1 MMLSY
6 TKHFKNATLILLFTL
21 VCINYYT
28 IKKCFNT
35 DFYGILL
42 SMTLFVWGSQKTSFK
57 IAYLLLPCLAILE
70 FIAFKLHTKALHLL
84 ALMLL
89 LCLVYYYITSQFSF
103 VALINLLLF
112 STIFNAFFENFT
124 VEIKQ
129 FLCKI
134 VYESL
139 KHFLNIQRIEGVNF
153 FINQTKV
160 SVDTACMGLSMFK
173 MGFLAASFLLIIQE
187 KKLQKQFD
195 CSSIITFCL
204 LAFILNIISNYFR
217 IIVLLLLNCTTNNPL
232 HHALGLLCFVIYQL
246 LPMLYLIRF
255 FVPKKQHPVLQ
266 PMRFPI
272 ITIVIVLVVFFITSL
287 AVQIETKANI
297 LTNLDTQYPISK
309 GIWIN
314 NEVFKIATPNKLIY
328 IKTPIHKPLIC
339 WTGDGY
345 KIIKSEEKQV
355 GQQKI
360 WCNIMEKNNKRYQS
374 LWWYECGNQKTD
386 SFLKV
391 MTYKLFTNQPVR
403 LINEVTVLP

>member
-1 MMLSY
+1 MFAN
-6 TKHFKNATLILLFTL
+6 TKYIKSGVLWGLFILL
-21 VCINYYT
+21 CINFYT
-28 IKKCFNT
+28 IKKCFNA
-35 DFYGILL
+35 DFYGIVL
-42 SMTLFVWGSQKTSFK
+42 SMALFAWSSQKTSFK
-57 IAYLLLPCLAILE
+57 IAYWLLPCLAILE

-89 LCLVYYYITSQFSF
+89 MCLVFYYFTNKFSF

-139 KHFLNIQRIEGVNF
+139 KQFLNIQRIEGVNF

-160 SVDTACMGLSMFK
+160 TVDTACMGLSMFK
-173 MGFLAASFLLIIQE
+173 IGFLAASLLLILQE
-187 KKLQKQFD
+187 KKERKQFD
-195 CSSIITFCL
+195 FLSIITFCL
-204 LAFILNIISNYFR
+204 LAFGLNIISNYFR
-217 IIVLLLLNCTTNNPL
+217 IIVLLIFNCTTENAV

-246 LPMLYLIRF
+246 LPMLYLIRY
-255 FVPKKQHPVLQ
+255 FVPKIENSCKISKPLPLKMV
-266 PMRFPI
+266 
-272 ITIVIVLVVFFITSL
+272 TVIGIGFFATSIAIQKEKKFDL
-287 AVQIETKANI
+287 

-314 NEVFKIATPNKLIY
+314 NEVFKIATPNKLVY

-345 KIIKSEEKQV
+345 KIIKSEEKPV
-355 GQQKI
+355 GHQKI

>member
-1 MMLSY
+1 
-6 TKHFKNATLILLFTL
+6 
-21 VCINYYT
+21 
-28 IKKCFNT
+28 
-35 DFYGILL
+35 
-42 SMTLFVWGSQKTSFK
+42 
-57 IAYLLLPCLAILE
+57 
-70 FIAFKLHTKALHLL
+70 
-84 ALMLL
+84 
-89 LCLVYYYITSQFSF
+89 
-103 VALINLLLF
+103 
-112 STIFNAFFENFT
+112 
-124 VEIKQ
+124 
-129 FLCKI
+129 
-134 VYESL
+134 
-139 KHFLNIQRIEGVNF
+139 
-153 FINQTKV
+153 
-160 SVDTACMGLSMFK
+160 
-173 MGFLAASFLLIIQE
+173 
-187 KKLQKQFD
+187 
-195 CSSIITFCL
+195 
-204 LAFILNIISNYFR
+204 
-217 IIVLLLLNCTTNNPL
+217 
-232 HHALGLLCFVIYQL
+232 
-246 LPMLYLIRF
+246 
-255 FVPKKQHPVLQ
+255 
-266 PMRFPI
+266 MRFPI